1 MPRAERLLHIL
12 LTLQSTEP
20 YDVDKLAKEC
30 GVSGRGI
37 LRDIRSLRARGFSI
51 TFDRK
56 SRRYFLTDASLP
68 VAKDLEFEEA
78 AAIAVLCREIGRRCQ
93 LPFYEMAYRGAEKI
107 VASLDPE
114 SRRRLQEIASI
125 VRIDLEAVNPLAHRK
140 AIYDRLMQA
149 ILDRKQVR
157 LHYQSF
163 TEERAIDTRLSP
175 YRLLFQRRSWYV
187 VGKSSLHREV
197 RTFNVGRILKLRE
210 LDRPAKIPKSFRLS
224 EYLRNAWRIL
234 PEQGDDSTVVLKFRK
249 MVAGNVEEVR
259 WHPTQKVRRLV
270 DGGALFT
277 ARVSGLEEISWWILG
292 YGPEVEAIEPPEL
305 RQRIADRIE
314 AMRAIYAKKPAAGE
328 LIEDPTVTS
337 AEPSAAESGENR
349 AT

>member
-1 MPRAERLLHIL
+1 MPRAERLLQIL
-12 LTLQSTEP
+12 LTLRSTEA
-20 YDVDKLAKEC
+20 YDVEKLAKFC
-30 GVSGRGI
+30 GVSKRGI

-56 SRRYFLTDASLP
+56 TRRYFLADASLP
-68 VAKDLEFEEA
+68 VAKELDFEEA
-78 AAIAVLCREIGRRCQ
+78 AAIAILCREIGRRCQ

-107 VASLDPE
+107 VASLDSE
-114 SRRRLQEIASI
+114 ARRRLQEIASI

-140 AIYDRLMQA
+140 PIYDRLIQA

-157 LHYQSF
+157 LHYRSF
-163 TEERAIDTRLSP
+163 TEDRAIDTRLSP

-187 VGKSSLHREV
+187 IGRSSLHREV

-210 LDRPAKIPKSFRLS
+210 LDRPARIPRSFRLS

-234 PEQGDDSTVVLKFRK
+234 PEAGDDSTVILKFRK
-249 MVAGNVEEVR
+249 MMAGNVEEVR
-259 WHPTQKVRRLV
+259 WHPTQEVRRLA
-270 DGGALFT
+270 DGGALFKV
-277 ARVSGLEEISWWILG
+277 RVSGLEEISWWILG

-314 AMRAIYAKKPAAGE
+314 AMRAIYASPSSPNGAIAFPSS
-328 LIEDPTVTS
+328 EDGS
-337 AEPSAAESGENR
+337 NR
-349 AT
+349 VDG

>member
-1 MPRAERLLHIL
+1 MPRAERLLYIL
-12 LTLQSTEP
+12 LTLQSTEA
-20 YDVDKLAKEC
+20 YDVEKLAKSC
-30 GVSGRGI
+30 DVSERGI

-56 SRRYFLTDASLP
+56 ARRYFLTDASLP

-78 AAIAVLCREIGRRCQ
+78 TAIAVLCREIGRRCQ
-93 LPFYEMAYRGAEKI
+93 LPFYEMAHRGAEKI
-107 VASLDPE
+107 VASLDPDA
-114 SRRRLQEIASI
+114 RRRLQEIASI

-140 AIYDRLMQA
+140 AIYDRLVQA

-163 TEERAIDTRLSP
+163 TEERALDTRLSP

-187 VGKSSLHREV
+187 IGKSSLHREV

-210 LDRPAKIPKSFRLS
+210 LDRPAKIPRSFRLS

-234 PEQGDDSTVVLKFRK
+234 PESGDDSTVILKFRK
-249 MVAGNVEEVR
+249 MMAGNVEEVR
-259 WHPTQKVRRLV
+259 WHPTQEVRRLA
-270 DGGALFT
+270 DGGALFKV
-277 ARVSGLEEISWWILG
+277 RVSGLEEISWWILG

-305 RQRIADRIE
+305 RQRIAERIE
-314 AMRAIYAKKPAAGE
+314 AMRAIYAGTP
-328 LIEDPTVTS
+328 S
-337 AEPSAAESGENR
+337 ANGSTARSASDEPSN
-349 AT
+349 